1 MSNIRKVSQK
11 VGVSVATVSRVLNH
25 PELVSED
32 TRKKVLEAMREL
44 DFVPNSVAR
53 SLAMNKT
60 STIGLVIP
68 NILNPLYPKIAKG
81 VEDVVYKKGYN
92 ILLSN
97 TEYDISREKESIE
110 MLLGKKV
117 DGLIIC
123 SSLLEQ
129 EDIDKIKKQDTPI
142 VFLGGLIEDNGLNIV
157 YTDYLLGAYLAIN
170 HLINT
175 GYRKIAYI
183 GGTMNKRENI
193 EKLKGYKKA
202 MNESGIEL
210 KSEYI
215 LEAKCDIES
224 GYLAFKK
231 LLRLDIKPE
240 AIFTANDL
248 MAFGVIDAIKDL
260 GYSVPDNF
268 AVVGFDDISMSSL
281 IEPKLT
287 TVTHPVYRMGLTAA
301 RLLIDEIES
310 SCEENFKQKIF
321 IQPTLKIRKSCGHEN
336 RIKEIFS

>member
-193 EKLKGYKKA
+193 EKLEGYKKA

-215 LEAKCDIES
+215 LEAKGDIES